1 MFTEN
6 EIREQALAKMQEWGI
21 APRNMKDRMLKLDG
35 QFHRYDIE
43 GQKRGSKNGAYK
55 IFTDGKPAGF
65 FQDWSNPSARYTW
78 SFDSGG
84 ERVEFDVEQWEKERK
99 QRQEDERKKQLEA
112 AERARIRFESTPA
125 ASEHPYLRQKG
136 ILSHG
141 VHVDDDGRLIVPLC
155 DVDMRITSLQWI
167 SQDGKKQNFSG
178 GKMSGCFFPFGIEKL
193 SAECSTLLVGEGFA
207 TMAKVHELTER
218 PCVAA
223 MSSGNLDAVVEAF
236 LRKAPNLKIILMA
249 DNDIATF
256 EKRGFNPGLDS
267 ARAVQSRYP
276 KSVVAVLS
284 PHFPDSSHGSDW
296 VDFANA
302 FGDDSEGIKKMCRDV
317 YYFSLSEDERKEFEA
332 VENLKTFVSSV
343 YLSTELPP
351 LEFIGG
357 LFPRGF
363 LSAIVAP
370 PGAGKTM
377 FMQKFVSDLSVGGSI
392 LDSFHENEPIRKSL
406 IFAAEAGLDMLIR
419 RASSLKWVLCPDRIK
434 VADQYTFEL
443 NGLSLMLDD
452 PEGLANV
459 RRLIEINRP
468 DIIFFDTLM
477 NFHEGDENLGKEMKP
492 VFVALLQLA
501 RQFDIAIVLIHHT
514 RKRTAKERLQEL
526 DQDDAVGSGL
536 FSRYMA
542 VLVGLEPSREESDVV
557 KVSALKS
564 WFKKFTPFRY
574 RISEEKSGGVFEIV
588 SSGDSDSFTSGNSTK
603 DTVWDYLRA
612 TFAPD
617 EWFSLS
623 DIELDAFEDISL
635 AQIKRSLGTL
645 SSSGKLKKRGTT
657 KNTEYSVIGFY
668 G

>member
-35 QFHRYDIE
+35 KWQRYDIE

-55 IFTDGKPAGF
+55 IFTDFKPAGY

-84 ERVEFDVEQWEKERK
+84 ERVEFDAEQWEKERK
-99 QRQEDERKKQLEA
+99 RRQEEELKKQLEA
-112 AERARIRFESTPA
+112 AERARIRFESTPSVA
-125 ASEHPYLRQKG
+125 EHQYLRQKG
-136 ILSHG
+136 ILAHG
-141 VHVDDDGRLIVPLC
+141 VHVDDDGRLLIPLC
-155 DVDMRITSLQWI
+155 DVNMRITSLQWI
-167 SQDGKKQNFSG
+167 SPDGKKQNFSG
-178 GKMSGCFFPFGIEKL
+178 GRMSGSFFPFAIEKL
-193 SAECSTLLVGEGFA
+193 SAESSTLLIGEGFA
-207 TMAKVHELTER
+207 TMAKIHELTER

-223 MSSGNLDAVVEAF
+223 MSSGNLDSVVEAF
-236 LRKAPNLKIILMA
+236 LRKVPYVKIILMA

-267 ARAVQSRYP
+267 ARAVMSKYP
-276 KSVVAVLS
+276 KNVVAVLY
-284 PHFPDSSHGSDW
+284 PHFSDSSHGSDW
-296 VDFANA
+296 VDFANS

-317 YYFSLSEDERKEFEA
+317 YYFSLSTDERKEFEA
-332 VENLKTFVSSV
+332 VENLKTLSNPL
-343 YLSTELPP
+343 YLSTELPT

-357 LFPRGF
+357 LFPRGY

-406 IFAAEAGLDMLIR
+406 IFAAEAGFDMLLR
-419 RASSLKWVLCPDRIK
+419 RASSLKWVLCPERVI
-434 VADQYTFEL
+434 VIDQYTLEL
-443 NGLSLMLDD
+443 NGCPVMLDD
-452 PEGLANV
+452 SEGLANV
-459 RRLIEINRP
+459 RRLVEIHRP

-501 RQFDIAIVLIHHT
+501 RQFDVAIVLIHHT

-526 DQDDAVGSGL
+526 DQDDAVGSGI

-574 RISEEKSGGVFEIV
+574 RISEEKSGGVFEIFSCDDSDALASVV
-588 SSGDSDSFTSGNSTK
+588 SSK
-603 DTVWDYLRA
+603 DTIWDYLRA
-612 TFAPD
+612 TFPPN
-617 EWFSLS
+617 EWFCFDDIDVDVLGLS
-623 DIELDAFEDISL
+623 VVQLRKAL
-635 AQIKRSLGTL
+635 AAL
-645 SSSGKLKKRGTT
+645 SKNGKLKKRGNT
-657 KNTEYSVIGFY
+657 KNTEYSVVGFY